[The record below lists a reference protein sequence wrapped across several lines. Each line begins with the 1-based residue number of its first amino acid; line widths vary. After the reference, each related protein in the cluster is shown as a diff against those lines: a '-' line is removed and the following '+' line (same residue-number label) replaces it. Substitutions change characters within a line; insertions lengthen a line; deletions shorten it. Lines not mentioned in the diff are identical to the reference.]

1 MKLKRKFTVREV
13 EDILLEDGIWDD
25 DNQLF
30 DVVHKEVI
38 ETDIEKS
45 SVTYEV
51 VIQDLTTKKYYRAEL
66 GKSQWYAQA
75 EYNAKQEWNEVKK
88 SRKTITIYK

>member
-1 MKLKRKFTVREV
+1 MELKRKFTSQEV
-13 EDILLEDGIWDD
+13 QDILFEEGIWDG

-30 DVVHKEVI
+30 DVVYKEVI

-51 VIQDLTTKKYYRAEL
+51 VIQDLSTKKFYRAEL
-66 GKSQWYAQA
+66 GKSQWYGQTK
-75 EYNAKQEWNEVKK
+75 YNANQKWSEVKEK
-88 SRKTITIYK
+88 RKTITIYE